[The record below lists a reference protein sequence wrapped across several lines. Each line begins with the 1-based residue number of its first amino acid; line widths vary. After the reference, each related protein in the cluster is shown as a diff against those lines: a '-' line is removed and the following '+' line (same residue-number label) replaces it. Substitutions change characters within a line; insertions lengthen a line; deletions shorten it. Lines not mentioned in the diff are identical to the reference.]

1 MSFNIGLSGIRSAST
16 DLEVTGNNVANASTT
31 GFKQSRAEFGDVY
44 TNTLLG
50 SGSKPVGSGVMVENI
65 RQQFSQGNISGTGNA
80 LDMAIDGNG
89 FFIIEDRGVVSYT
102 RAGLFGLDKEGYVV
116 ANNGGRVQ
124 GFDANSQGV
133 VSGVLD
139 DLQIQSGNQAP
150 ALTSRVAA
158 RLNLNAG
165 EKVLQEQGLEL
176 TSNGYAVG
184 IADSGIIE
192 STTTSL
198 IAANRPQTAGGAPLF
213 TAADPTAD
221 FRTIPGTSTTT
232 RSTPAAFPLTISAGN
247 NDALNVVV
255 SGAGTAITVAPGTY
269 NSVEDLAEAIRN
281 APLTGPPLG
290 TSPGFPAGV
299 TLAAVGGQLVFT
311 NTVTGSAENVTF
323 TGIAAVGAN
332 AWLGSPI
339 TVLGRDAE
347 NRANSFNINLVV
359 PAPDSENRSGT
370 ASISLDEEY
379 KSVQQLATSINRQLN
394 SQSGGAYIG
403 VRAQATEITPS
414 LVPPQFKLE
423 LVAVEEGEASEIE
436 VIIDPLATNPAI
448 LADLQAILQLD
459 ETLPPPTEP
468 TLTKGIEGVNNQYPA
483 QQVTLTDPD
492 GNETV
497 VSIPE
502 ATEANE
508 IASIFNRQPGVTAT
522 ANTVMTIPV
531 ANYNNV
537 SNSMKL
543 TVSGQ
548 ALTATT
554 LPEIAEEINSFRS
567 TTLPGFNA
575 SINDSGDLVITN
587 EIGRDVKLQINST
600 SNTDSLA
607 VLGAENTGPV
617 VLTGAS
623 ATDSVAVGGTINF
636 TINDGYSITNPQP
649 ALSGIFG
656 ALTEDEFTP
665 VTLNAFDPLDQNTY
679 NHATPTKIFDSLG
692 NEHVM
697 TQFFVKEPLDP
708 NLPNEENI
716 WAMYVLVDGQE
727 VGDPDSTLDFPENLA
742 PTRARHELFFNQ
754 DGTLDTEATAD
765 IYVTNWNPTD
775 SNGDP
780 TGAFS
785 SVNVLEG
792 GLPLTNP
799 PTNSNFQIS
808 LAGSTQF
815 GTPFAVSE
823 GQQDGYATG
832 RLAGLEVDQEGMIF
846 ARYTNGQAQVLGQVG
861 LANFQN
867 PEGLTPLGSTGWG
880 ESFESGV
887 AAIGSPRSGA
897 FGQVKSASLEDSNV
911 DISEELVGLII
922 AQRNFQ
928 ASAKTIETMD
938 QVTQTILNL

>member
-80 LDMAIDGNG
+80 LDMAVDGNG

-102 RAGLFGLDKEGYVV
+102 RAGLFGLDKEGFVV

-124 GFDANSQGV
+124 GFEANSQGV

-176 TSNGYAVG
+176 VSNGYAVG
-184 IADSGIIE
+184 AANTGIIE
-192 STTTSL
+192 STTTTLLS
-198 IAANRPQTAGGAPLF
+198 ANSPQTAGGAPLF
-213 TAADPTAD
+213 TTANPTLD
-221 FRTIPGTSTTT
+221 LRSIPGTSTTT
-232 RSTPAAFPLTISAGN
+232 RSAPASFPVTISSAPPAPATAN
-247 NDALNVVV
+247 NVLNVSV
-255 SGAGTAITVAPGTY
+255 SGAPAQPVTIADGTY
-269 NSVEDLAEAIRN
+269 NSAEELAEAIR
-281 APLTGPPLG
+281 TG
-290 TSPGFPAGV
+290 TPAGLPADV

-311 NTVTGSAENVTF
+311 NTVTGSTPDVNF
-323 TGIAAVGAN
+323 TGNAAASLRLDGAN
-332 AWLGSPI
+332 PTRVPGQDEIDRS
-339 TVLGRDAE
+339 
-347 NRANSFNINLVV
+347 NSFSINLIV
-359 PAPDSENRSGT
+359 PAPDTDNRSGSV
-370 ASISLDEEY
+370 SISLDENY
-379 KSVQQLATSINRQLN
+379 SSVQQLATSINRQLN
-394 SQSGGAYIG
+394 SQSSNAYIG
-403 VRAQATEITPS
+403 VRAQVTINS
-414 LVPPQFKLE
+414 MLE
-423 LVAVEEGEASEIE
+423 FVAVEEGEAS
-436 VIIDPLATNPAI
+436 IISISNVAYNGTDPSVTVADLEGILQRGTLPLPANPANNP
-448 LADLQAILQLD
+448 LLEEGVQ
-459 ETLPPPTEP
+459 
-468 TLTKGIEGVNNQYPA
+468 GVNNQYPA
-483 QQVTLTDPD
+483 QQVTLTDEE
-492 GNETV
+492 GNETI

-508 IASIFNRQPGVTAT
+508 IASIFNRQPGISAT
-522 ANTVMTIPV
+522 ASTELTIPV
-531 ANYNNV
+531 ANYNNI
-537 SNSMKL
+537 SNSMGITL
-543 TVSGQ
+543 NGQ

-554 LPEIAEEINSFRS
+554 LPEIATEINSLRS
-567 TTLPGFNA
+567 TTLPGFTA
-575 SINDSGDLVITN
+575 TINDAGDLVISN

-607 VLGAENTGPV
+607 VIGSEGTGPV

-623 ATDSVAVGGTINF
+623 AIDSVAVGGAISF
-636 TINDGYSITNPQP
+636 TLNDGYSISNPQP

-679 NHATPTKIFDSLG
+679 NHATSTKIFDSLG
-692 NEHVM
+692 NEHVL
-697 TQFFVKEPLDP
+697 TQYFVKEPLDP
-708 NLPNEENI
+708 NLPNEENM
-716 WAMYVLVDGQE
+716 WAMYVLIDGQE
-727 VGDPDSTLDFPENLA
+727 VGDPDSTLDFPENLM

-775 SNGDP
+775 SNGVP
-780 TGAFS
+780 TGAFG

-792 GLPLTNP
+792 GLPLSNP
-799 PTNSNFQIS
+799 PTNSNFQIV
-808 LAGSTQF
+808 LDGSTQF

-823 GQQDGYATG
+823 VQQDGYATG

-846 ARYTNGQAQVLGQVG
+846 ARYTNGQAQILGQVG

-867 PEGLTPLGSTGWG
+867 AEGLTPLGSTGWG

-897 FGQVKSASLEDSNV
+897 FGQIRSAALEDSNV

>member
-50 SGSKPVGSGVMVENI
+50 SGSTPVGSGVMVENI

-89 FFIIEDRGVVSYT
+89 FFIIEDQGAVSYT

-116 ANNGGRVQ
+116 SNSGGRVQ
-124 GFDANSQGV
+124 GFDANDQGV
-133 VSGVLD
+133 VSGVLGD
-139 DLQIQSGNQAP
+139 IQIQSGNQAP
-150 ALTSRVAA
+150 ALTSRVAT
-158 RLNLNAG
+158 RLNLDAG
-165 EKVLQEQGLEL
+165 EEVLQEQGLQL
-176 TSNGYAVG
+176 SSNGYAIG

-192 STTTSL
+192 STTTTLNAAATSILTDFSSDVGRSATYQGAASSL
-198 IAANRPQTAGGAPLF
+198 TIDASNDLLTINVAGGPSEALTITQKTYASIEELATEIQTQINAAANNLS
-213 TAADPTAD
+213 DD
-221 FRTIPGTSTTT
+221 
-232 RSTPAAFPLTISAGN
+232 
-247 NDALNVVV
+247 V
-255 SGAGTAITVAPGTY
+255 
-269 NSVEDLAEAIRN
+269 SVEAKNGR
-281 APLTGPPLG
+281 
-290 TSPGFPAGV
+290 
-299 TLAAVGGQLVFT
+299 LVFT
-311 NTVTGSAENVTF
+311 DKVPSEAGRLSFA
-323 TGIAAVGAN
+323 GIANTNPGAN
-332 AWLGSPI
+332 LNISAIANP
-339 TVLGRDAE
+339 GRDVVD
-347 NRANSFNINLVV
+347 RSNSFNITLAV
-359 PAPDSENRSGT
+359 PAPDTDNRSGT
-370 ASISLDEEY
+370 VSISLDENY
-379 KSVQQLATSINRQLN
+379 TSIQQLATSINRQLN
-394 SQSGGAYIG
+394 SQSSDDYIG
-403 VRAQATEITPS
+403 VRAQVTEDS
-414 LVPPQFKLE
+414 KLQLVDVK
-423 LVAVEEGEASEIE
+423 EGEASAIS
-436 VIIDPLATNPAI
+436 VDGLSATGADIN
-448 LADLQAILQLD
+448 LADLQNILQLD
-459 ETLPPPTEP
+459 AASASIA
-468 TLTKGIEGVNNQYPA
+468 GIEGVNNQYPA
-483 QQVTLTDPD
+483 QQVTLTDPE

-537 SNSMKL
+537 SNTMGI
-543 TVSGQ
+543 TVNGQ

-554 LPEIAEEINSFRS
+554 LPEIAAEINTLRS

-587 EIGRDVKLQINST
+587 EIGSDVKLQINST
-600 SNTDSLA
+600 SNADSLT

-623 ATDSVAVGGTINF
+623 ATDSAAVGGIVNF
-636 TINDGYSITNPQP
+636 TINEGYSITNPQP
-649 ALSGIFG
+649 SLSGIFG

-665 VTLNAFDPLDQNTY
+665 ITLNAFDPLDQNTY
-679 NHATPTKIFDSLG
+679 NHATSTEVYDSLG
-692 NEHVM
+692 NEHIM

-708 NLPNEENI
+708 SLPNEENI
-716 WAMYVLVDGQE
+716 WAMYVLVDGKE

-765 IYVTNWNPTD
+765 IFITNWNPVD
-775 SNGDP
+775 ANGDP
-780 TGAFS
+780 TGALS

-792 GLPLTNP
+792 GLPISSP
-799 PTNSNFQIS
+799 GTNSNFQIT
-808 LAGSTQF
+808 LEGSTQF

-823 GQQDGYATG
+823 VQQDGYATG

-867 PEGLTPLGSTGWG
+867 PEGLTPIGSTGWG
-880 ESFESGV
+880 ESFESG
-887 AAIGSPRSGA
+887 AATTGSPISGS
-897 FGQVKSASLEDSNV
+897 FGQVRSSSLEDSNV